1 MQTTGPTNWE
11 MFKRGFVA
19 GGPIK
24 MFFSWEMVC
33 LANIE
38 LLRQQAYEDRFLL
51 EKKYEGQFADT
62 SEEEKKIL
70 HDFADACRLDF
81 ADTNPVAW
89 EKALSQLEEDGLEHF
104 RLPRAHWAYGLGA
117 FLGHITSL
125 CVIPLLLFLVVKWF
139 IR

>member
-1 MQTTGPTNWE
+1 MQTTAPTNWE

-24 MFFSWEMVC
+24 MFFSWEIVC

-51 EKKYEGQFADT
+51 EKKYNEQFVDVSKA
-62 SEEEKKIL
+62 EKKIL

-89 EKALSQLEEDGLEHF
+89 EKAFAKLEEKGWEGLEKF
-104 RLPRAHWAYGLGA
+104 RAPHAHWAYTLGNIA
-117 FLGHITSL
+117 SAWPF
-125 CVIPLLLFLVVKWF
+125 LLLCLIGYYFS
-139 IR
+139 R